1 VTILVPLFIGASFLV
16 GVVEEYLPPEKIE
29 TMLQK
34 RNCGNKNITAARLGA
49 VTPFCPCSTVPIF
62 AGLLRAGAPLELSF

>member
-1 VTILVPLFIGASFLV
+1 MTILVPLLIGASFLV
-16 GVVEEYLPPEKIE
+16 GVVEEYLLPEKIE

-34 RNCGNKNITAARLGA
+34 RNRGNGNVAAARLGA
-49 VTPFCPCSTVPIF
+49 VTPFCPCSTVPIL